1 VTREDVGIAMDD
13 GARLAATLYRPAG
26 DPATVRF
33 TADAERFGLTVTVPA
48 AVGDVAPAARTW
60 ERSLPRRLA

>member
-1 VTREDVGIAMDD
+1 MDD

-33 TADAERFGLTVTVPA
+33 TADAERFGLTVR
-48 AVGDVAPAARTW
+48 VGYPSMSVGG
-60 ERSLPRRLA
+60 SILF